1 MGDTQSFP
9 VLVEHDDVI
18 ALPTDSRNKQKE
30 RLKQEKEAGIKPRK
44 IPKHVEDGHDDCG
57 ADLKGLE
64 TMTATTL
71 ADSDDTDLDSDGDDY
86 VTMTPNTLPI
96 EQTGVFHLIPSL

>member
-9 VLVEHDDVI
+9 TQIEHDDVT
-18 ALPTDSRNKQKE
+18 ALPTDSRIKQKE
-30 RLKQEKEAGIKPRK
+30 RLKQEKEAGIKPRQ

-57 ADLKGLE
+57 DDLKGLE

-71 ADSDDTDLDSDGDDY
+71 ADSDDAVLDSDGDGY
-86 VTMTPNTLPI
+86 FTMIPNTLPI
-96 EQTGVFHLIPSL
+96 